1 MSIDSIIIFYRF
13 RELILGKIV
22 KDVIKRVNA

>member
-13 RELILGKIV
+13 CELILGKIV